1 MLCNKN
7 AIKIEN
13 SLEAIFDEV
22 QWAIIVYG
30 LWSIFEASLKI
41 SKKLNFDQTQF
52 KLGMHNMKNK

>member
-22 QWAIIVYG
+22 QWAIIVHG
-30 LWSIFEASLKI
+30 LWPIFEASLKI
-41 SKKLNFDQTQF
+41 SKKLNLIRLSSNLVCIT
-52 KLGMHNMKNK
+52 